1 MKTNASIT
9 LAPSQRLMT
18 ACASL
23 LAVEKFITP
32 KTNLEIK
39 VGIAV

>member
-23 LAVEKFITP
+23 LAVEQFITP
-32 KTNLEIK
+32 KNNLEIK
-39 VGIAV
+39 VGISV